1 MRRLL
6 RTLGTLLGLTALLA
20 TSLAY
25 AQAEIN
31 LRIDRVDDSA
41 FPKVRLFTTVTDS
54 QGHALPGLKPDSF
67 VLREGGKSVPLT
79 SVASVPANEIELRVV
94 LAIDISKSIE
104 PSLDQIRTAA
114 TGFVK
119 SLTASDQ
126 VALVVFGNTARV
138 VQPFTADHGAV
149 INSIL
154 SIGPAQLED
163 YTALYNGVFEG
174 VRLAADGASSG
185 RRAVVVL
192 TDGKNTT
199 PSGSDSLA
207 LTDVQR
213 GASERRVPVH
223 VIAVGSQL
231 SDQEL
236 RIIATD
242 GSFLRVDQPGQLAAA
257 YADIAGQLRQQYL
270 ISYTS
275 QLPADGSTYPFDLSV
290 NVPDAGTAQ
299 ATTNLRA
306 TLPTAQAPTNQIVP
320 TPLSNGTATTGPDI
334 PLWVWLAIAALV
346 ILLISISAVL
356 LLRHRREAVASTIE
370 HLSVGITDSYQPLS
384 SEQRPVSSI
393 KESRVNVRPDPNRL
407 DRTQVDR
414 TAVIDPNHASLVVEQ
429 GDATPPKIHLKAGK
443 DVLIGRQPDADLV
456 INDNL
461 ASAQHARIRFLEGG
475 FTIADNNSTNGMFVN
490 GHRVERVRLQD
501 NDRIAIAGVT
511 LVFKQVRGK
520 G

>member
-320 TPLSNGTATTGPDI
+320 TPLSNGTATTGPD
-334 PLWVWLAIAALV
+334 L
-346 ILLISISAVL
+346 SITCF
-356 LLRHRREAVASTIE
+356 R
-370 HLSVGITDSYQPLS
+370 
-384 SEQRPVSSI
+384 
-393 KESRVNVRPDPNRL
+393 
-407 DRTQVDR
+407 
-414 TAVIDPNHASLVVEQ
+414 
-429 GDATPPKIHLKAGK
+429 
-443 DVLIGRQPDADLV
+443 
-456 INDNL
+456 
-461 ASAQHARIRFLEGG
+461 
-475 FTIADNNSTNGMFVN
+475 
-490 GHRVERVRLQD
+490 
-501 NDRIAIAGVT
+501 
-511 LVFKQVRGK
+511 
-520 G
+520 

>member
-6 RTLGTLLGLTALLA
+6 RTLSTLLCLTALLA
-20 TSLAY
+20 TSLAH
-25 AQAEIN
+25 AQAEVN

-41 FPKVRLFTTVTDS
+41 FPKVRLFTTVTDA

-67 VLREGGKSVPLT
+67 VLREGGRSVPLT
-79 SVASVPANEIELRVV
+79 SVTSVPANEIELRVV

-119 SLTASDQ
+119 SLAANDQ

-138 VQPFTADHGAV
+138 VQPFTTDHGAV

-192 TDGKNTT
+192 TDGDNTI
-199 PSGSDSLA
+199 PPGSDSLA

-223 VIAVGSQL
+223 VIAVGKKL

-242 GSFLRVDQPGQLAAA
+242 GSFLRVDQPDQLAAA
-257 YADIAGQLRQQYL
+257 YTSIAGQLRQQYL

-306 TLPTAQAPTNQIVP
+306 ALPTTHAPTSQVVA

-370 HLSVGITDSYQPLS
+370 HLSVG
-384 SEQRPVSSI
+384 SEQKPVSII
-393 KESRVNVRPDPNRL
+393 KESRINVNPDPNRP

-429 GDATPPKIHLKAGK
+429 GDATPAKIHLKAGK

-456 INDNL
+456 INDKL